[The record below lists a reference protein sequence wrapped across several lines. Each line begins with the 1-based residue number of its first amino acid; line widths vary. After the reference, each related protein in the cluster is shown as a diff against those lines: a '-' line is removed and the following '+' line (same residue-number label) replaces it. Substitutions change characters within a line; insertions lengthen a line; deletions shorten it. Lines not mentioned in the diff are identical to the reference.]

1 MDTYPAGGR
10 QGRRGAERR
19 EGRVGGCSRQK
30 STCQQTVQARY
41 TVASHRVLQSHGRS
55 GAGGIEERLP
65 QEGTP
70 KPSLEGHSVSV
81 KEVKED
87 TAVCAKAQE
96 TASRD
101 GSESHRVM
109 TASHVGAAMHVE

>member
-1 MDTYPAGGR
+1 MA
-10 QGRRGAERR
+10 R
-19 EGRVGGCSRQK
+19 EALRKGFLR
-30 STCQQTVQARY
+30 
-41 TVASHRVLQSHGRS
+41 
-55 GAGGIEERLP
+55 
-65 QEGTP
+65 EGTP

-101 GSESHRVM
+101 GSESHREM